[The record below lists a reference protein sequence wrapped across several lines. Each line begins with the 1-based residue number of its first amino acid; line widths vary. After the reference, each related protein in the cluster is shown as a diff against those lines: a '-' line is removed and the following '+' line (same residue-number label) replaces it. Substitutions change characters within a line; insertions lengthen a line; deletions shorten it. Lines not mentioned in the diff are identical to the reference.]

1 MLNQPFNISARNS
14 DRSNIIEGGLHILTN
29 QSNSEMEMDCFLLLV
44 LLSVNLVTCQ
54 QKTGKILFLFG
65 NYHTQM
71 EIIRSPSVR
80 DSKTGS
86 DGGGIL
92 KLHRKI
98 VVCLYVG
105 YEIVQ
110 PKVIQTLIIL

>member
-1 MLNQPFNISARNS
+1 
-14 DRSNIIEGGLHILTN
+14 
-29 QSNSEMEMDCFLLLV
+29 MDCFFLLV
-44 LLSVNLVTCQ
+44 LLSVILVTCQ
-54 QKTGKILFLFG
+54 QKTGKILVLFG

-71 EIIRSPSVR
+71 EIIRSSVR

-86 DGGGIL
+86 DRGGIL